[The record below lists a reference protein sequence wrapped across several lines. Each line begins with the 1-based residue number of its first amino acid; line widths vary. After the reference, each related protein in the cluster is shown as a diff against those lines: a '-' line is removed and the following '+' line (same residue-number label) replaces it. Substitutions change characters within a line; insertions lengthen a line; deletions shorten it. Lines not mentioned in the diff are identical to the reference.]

1 MNTLWIEIIFWIALF
16 IVFYTYL
23 GYGIV
28 LYLLV
33 KVKELFVKPIKRK
46 LPEDSTLP
54 EVTLFILSLIHI
66 STPEWNHAPPFTE
79 KPGIRSTRHPICLF

>member
-33 KVKELFVKPIKRK
+33 KLKELFVK
-46 LPEDSTLP
+46 
-54 EVTLFILSLIHI
+54 
-66 STPEWNHAPPFTE
+66 
-79 KPGIRSTRHPICLF
+79 